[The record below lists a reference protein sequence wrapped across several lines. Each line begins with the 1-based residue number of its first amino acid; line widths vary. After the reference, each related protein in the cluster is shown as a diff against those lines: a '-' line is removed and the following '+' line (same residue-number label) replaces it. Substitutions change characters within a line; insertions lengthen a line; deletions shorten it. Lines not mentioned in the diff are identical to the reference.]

1 MLIQQRYKE
10 TMERPAVNSWTIEN
24 FNLFFYMYDAI
35 DKNCFDVVKYSKIIQ
50 VR

>member
-1 MLIQQRYKE
+1 MLIQQRYE
-10 TMERPAVNSWTIEN
+10 EAMEINSWTIEN
-24 FNLFFYMYDAI
+24 FNLCFYMYDAI